1 MNYSSPERTKS
12 EPTNSKL
19 VTGEVKYFFSHVQLL
34 AIAIIQ
40 VRRQFKRKN
49 IPPFYPFINR
59 IGMQLVV
66 VFELDTEKTSS
77 TGEPPFWILFRPQ
90 VVTVSFGSV

>member
-34 AIAIIQ
+34 AIAIIHYS
-40 VRRQFKRKN
+40 VKRQFKGKN
-49 IPPFYPFINR
+49 IPPFYPVINR

-66 VFELDTEKTSS
+66 VF
-77 TGEPPFWILFRPQ
+77 
-90 VVTVSFGSV
+90 